1 MTPIQ
6 IHKSETQ
13 QLPFG
18 NCYWQSSRS
27 INQKPS
33 HSCPLSRFY
42 QPYVQNASAL
52 PCLSC
57 GICLNSGVT
66 ALISKGLQLSSRLLH
81 PLHPLPQI
89 ERSRK
94 RILKHAPHLLA
105 EALHCFCCFNLKA
118 KVIFRLCFL
127 LFENFLC
134 ACMCFDLIHLSILC
148 PKIPPTSPPPLC
160 PSNAIAAFFKP
171 TVVQLVLSVRPCA

>member
-1 MTPIQ
+1 MPLTTPVQ
-6 IHKSETQ
+6 VHKSETQ

-33 HSCPLSRFY
+33 HSCPLSRFF

-52 PCLSC
+52 LCLSC

-66 ALISKGLQLSSRLLH
+66 ALISKGLQLSPHL
-81 PLHPLPQI
+81 LHPLPQI
-89 ERSRK
+89 GRSRK
-94 RILKHAPHLLA
+94 RNLKHAPHLLT
-105 EALHCFCCFNLKA
+105 ALHRFCCFSLKA
-118 KVIFRLCFL
+118 KVFFRLCFL

-134 ACMCFDLIHLSILC
+134 ACMCFDLVHLSILC
-148 PKIPPTSPPPLC
+148 PKTPPTPPPPLF
-160 PSNAIAAFFKP
+160 PPNTIAAFFKP